1 MKLLMLLLA
10 LNLLVACTS
19 EQAYNS
25 GQAWQADSASQCRQ
39 QRTRTLRHSA
49 AHYLRRLQVAKI
61 SPAGVELLR
70 PVTIY
75 AQA

>member
-25 GQAWQADSASQCRQ
+25 GQAWQANQCSRSPDSSERERCATQPRTTYDDYKSQ
-39 QRTRTLRHSA
+39 
-49 AHYLRRLQVAKI
+49 K
-61 SPAGVELLR
+61 
-70 PVTIY
+70 
-75 AQA
+75 